1 MPRAIVIGLVMSSVL
16 ACVATLAATGQAPR
30 ETTSAD
36 ADLTVFKTWLKA
48 RYGAYRCDE
57 GPARFRNPMVEA
69 VYPGRQFYYVLTYA
83 RGIPLPF
90 RNAVSMIAV
99 VEHDSVRALRGASI
113 GEYREGLRRVRSLAD
128 ARAAAAGVLILT
140 LGDPGQRRWRIDPK
154 GFRVQRSAGG
164 WRCSYG
170 HDANYVSEV
179 RFDRRGL
186 LSSVQCNVP
195 PVP

>member
-1 MPRAIVIGLVMSSVL
+1 MPRVIVIGLVMSSVL
-16 ACVATLAATGQAPR
+16 ACAATLAATGQAPR
-30 ETTSAD
+30 ETRSAD

-48 RYGAYRCDE
+48 RYGAYGCDE
-57 GPARFRNPMVEA
+57 GPARFLNPIVEA
-69 VYPGRQFYYVLTYA
+69 AYPGRRFYYVLTYA

-99 VEHDSVRALRGASI
+99 VEHDSVRALRGPAV
-113 GEYREGLRRVRSLAD
+113 GEYREGLRGVRSLAD

-140 LGDPGQRRWRIDPK
+140 LGDPSQRRWRIDPK
-154 GFRVQRSAGG
+154 GFRVRRSAGG
-164 WRCSYG
+164 WRCTFA
-170 HDANYVSEV
+170 HDPNHVSEV

-186 LSSVQCNVP
+186 LSAVQCNVP